1 MGQYYRI
8 LNLDKKEYLSP
19 YDFGCTAKL
28 MEFSYIAKNL
38 ETNNFLSTVV
48 ALMQTEWKNDRIVF
62 IGNYADY
69 AWAIEEPKGDNAKY
83 FFRALS
89 TEPGF
94 EYLSKEQG
102 TLFEEY
108 YSLLYDA
115 DKHGFTKR
123 TTPTIAPVPQ
133 YLCNR
138 HTKEYIDL
146 KSLMVEWRANNKT
159 GDENAISIF
168 PLPLLLAVGNGLG
181 LGDYNGANKEYVG
194 SWLLTAGGVY
204 FSNTVPNTYQEYP
217 IIFSEVL

>member
-62 IGNYADY
+62 IGDYADY
-69 AWAIEEPKGDNAKY
+69 AWAIEEPKGNNAKY

-102 TLFEEY
+102 
-108 YSLLYDA
+108 
-115 DKHGFTKR
+115 
-123 TTPTIAPVPQ
+123 
-133 YLCNR
+133 
-138 HTKEYIDL
+138 
-146 KSLMVEWRANNKT
+146 
-159 GDENAISIF
+159 NAF
-168 PLPLLLAVGNGLG
+168 
-181 LGDYNGANKEYVG
+181 
-194 SWLLTAGGVY
+194 
-204 FSNTVPNTYQEYP
+204 
-217 IIFSEVL
+217 